1 MANDTDREEV
11 EELIARVSLG
21 DRAAFSRLYEMTSAK
36 LMGVSLRVL
45 KDRAAAEDAMH
56 DTYVKVWR
64 SAGSFVSNGYSPMT
78 WLITIARNTAID
90 RLRATRPVDGI
101 ETYVETLAA
110 GGPGPEG
117 SVIAASDAKKLV
129 ECLDNL
135 PQGRG
140 DAIRSVYL
148 EGWNYAETAEK
159 LGIPLNT
166 TRTWLRR
173 GLLALR
179 ECMAG

>member
-1 MANDTDREEV
+1 MKTSRADI
-11 EELIARVSLG
+11 EELIARVSIG
-21 DRAAFSRLYEMTSAK
+21 DRAAFSRLYEATSAK

-45 KDRAAAEDAMH
+45 NDRAAAEDALH

-64 SAGSFVSNGYSPMT
+64 AAGSYSSNGYSPMT

-90 RLRATRPVDGI
+90 RVRAQRSTEGI
-101 ETYVETLAA
+101 ESYAETLAA

-117 SVIAASDAKKLV
+117 SVIAQSDAERLV
-129 ECLDNL
+129 ECMDGL

-140 DAIRSVYL
+140 DAIRSVYI
-148 EGWNYAETAEK
+148 EGISYAECAER

-166 TRTWLRR
+166 VRTWLRR
-173 GLLALR
+173 GLASLR
-179 ECMAG
+179 ECMGG